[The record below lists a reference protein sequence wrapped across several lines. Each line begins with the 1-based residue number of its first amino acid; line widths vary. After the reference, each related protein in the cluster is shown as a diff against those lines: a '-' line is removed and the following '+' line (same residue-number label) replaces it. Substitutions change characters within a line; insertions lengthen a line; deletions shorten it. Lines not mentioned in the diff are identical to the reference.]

1 MTNPPRLMQP
11 LTAFN
16 HEERAGLTGLMCD
29 LDDTLTTDG
38 GLPAK
43 SYDRLERLSDAGLAV
58 IIVTGRPA
66 GWCDLIA
73 RLWPVNAVIG
83 ENGAVV
89 FRKVGEGKNVSVER
103 EWLRDADTRARDR
116 SLLEKALHAAIA
128 AVPGSA
134 PATDNPWRDTD
145 IALDFAEDVTP
156 LSLEHAAR
164 AKAVFEAAGA
174 TAKISSIHVNAWFG
188 DHDKKTTA
196 FAVLKKHFG
205 LDEGQARQRIAYIG
219 DSPNDAPMFAALDH
233 TIGVANVK
241 RFDLPPA
248 SQPRYVTTRESADG
262 FVELADAILSAK
274 AAPGATP

>member
-1 MTNPPRLMQP
+1 MQP
-11 LTAFN
+11 LTAFS
-16 HEERAGLTGLMCD
+16 HDERAGLTGLMCD

-38 GLPAK
+38 RLPAK

-73 RLWPVNAVIG
+73 RLWPVDAVIG

-89 FRKVGEGKNVSVER
+89 FRKVGEGKTASVER

-116 SLLEKALHAAIA
+116 SRLEEALHAAIA

-145 IALDFAEDVTP
+145 IALDFAEDVAP

-248 SQPRYVTTRESADG
+248 SQPRYVTTRDSADG

-274 AAPGATP
+274 ATPGATS